1 MTIKVVKISRA
12 NSTITLRIQYDK
24 PAPVEGDPPIVETQE
39 VDFEDVL
46 RNLSAIRDI
55 LHRKMRKDDV
65 VEVLVGMVKEFRKN
79 NDPREEYSL
88 DSLVNVELE

>member
-1 MTIKVVKISRA
+1 MTIKVVMISRA

-24 PAPVEGDPPIVETQE
+24 PTPVEEDPPIIETQD

-46 RNLSAIRDI
+46 RNLSTIRDI

-79 NDPREEYSL
+79 NDPREEYDL
-88 DSLVNVELE
+88 DSLLKVELE